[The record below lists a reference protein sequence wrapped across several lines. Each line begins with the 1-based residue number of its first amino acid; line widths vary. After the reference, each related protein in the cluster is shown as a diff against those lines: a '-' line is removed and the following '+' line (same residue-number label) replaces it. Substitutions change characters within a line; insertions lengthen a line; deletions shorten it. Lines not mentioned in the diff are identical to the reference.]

1 MVEAMKEKF
10 NKYWEEFSDILAIV
24 AVLDPRLKFAFL
36 EYCYNILDPDTVK
49 LNMEYIREK
58 MGFYAYFSQKTA
70 GGSGKSPLDIYLDEP
85 VVDMESFRS
94 LDAVSYWKDNASRF
108 KELSSMAC
116 DVLSIP
122 LTTVASESSFSI
134 GSRVLNKY
142 TGFYQGFMIL
152 DLAVNNDGALGGKRL
167 LVDATNARTVQSLE
181 TLIL

>member
-10 NKYWEEFSDILAIV
+10 NKYWEEFSDILAIA
-24 AVLDPRLKFAFL
+24 AVLDPRLKLAFL

-94 LDAVSYWKDNASRF
+94 LDDVSY
-108 KELSSMAC
+108 
-116 DVLSIP
+116 
-122 LTTVASESSFSI
+122 
-134 GSRVLNKY
+134 
-142 TGFYQGFMIL
+142 
-152 DLAVNNDGALGGKRL
+152 
-167 LVDATNARTVQSLE
+167 
-181 TLIL
+181 